1 MAYESFF
8 RRYGPAGD
16 LCRMAALADR
26 ADRELGSQFMGPEM
40 PLL

>member
-8 RRYGPAGD
+8 RRYGP
-16 LCRMAALADR
+16 AALADR